1 MYYLENHRNSKLV
14 NRKTRKIQATAKHDR
29 NALVLKDILKDLRK
43 QPKHSI

>member
-29 NALVLKDILKDLRK
+29 NALVLKDILEGSRISF
-43 QPKHSI
+43 QH